1 LALEPLSI
9 NNPTLG
15 FRLDPGEP
23 GMLRAGK
30 ATQATLLVTAQEHRN
45 LARLKSEAI
54 REGRVI
60 IHAGIQFGRAF
71 KGAFLT
77 TTNGLTTVISRQ
89 PRPDLFETEAAR
101 QAAAGREDTP
111 VQAGP
116 DEPATAVAAPPAQDP
131 AAGRVRRVLA
141 DEENRLRAELRGL
154 ETPGMGEPVAI
165 PDGEDQSASDPLMAL
180 EQASGRRA
188 EGRRLEQAREVEDE
202 LRRVT
207 FQRLMSELTGARA
220 GAGALAAT
228 A

>member
-9 NNPTLG
+9 SNPTLG

-30 ATQATLLVTAQEHRN
+30 ATEATLLVTAQEHRN
-45 LARLKSEAI
+45 LARLKSEAM

-77 TTNGLTTVISRQ
+77 TTNGLTTVISRE
-89 PRPDLFETEAAR
+89 PRPTVFESEAAR
-101 QAAAGREDTP
+101 LAAAGPRDPLPPADEAASAED
-111 VQAGP
+111 QAGP
-116 DEPATAVAAPPAQDP
+116 PALDP
-131 AAGRVRRVLA
+131 AAGRARRVLA

-154 ETPGMGEPVAI
+154 ETPGLAEPVA
-165 PDGEDQSASDPLMAL
+165 PPEADDQPAVDPLMAL
-180 EQASGRRA
+180 EEAAARRDQ
-188 EGRRLEQAREVEDE
+188 GRRLRRAREVEGD

-207 FQRLMSELTGARA
+207 FRRLMSELGAAGMAA
-220 GAGALAAT
+220 GAPAAT